1 MHISVILNELLRY
14 TQDDTVNMY
23 KGDNMDLIKLLTT
36 GIDRK
41 ASDVHLTVGIPPTYR
56 IDGTLVP
63 TLEGCLTPEDTSY
76 MVKQVLGEK
85 RMNKLDETGEIDFSY
100 SISNTGRFRVNAF
113 KQRGSYAMVLRI
125 IPLVIPSM
133 DELGL
138 PKVVNELSKL
148 PRGLIL
154 VTGPT
159 GSGKTTTLASMIN
172 KINSE
177 RKCHIVTLEDP
188 LEYLHHHKKSIVNQ
202 REIGSDTENF
212 ANGLR
217 GALRED
223 PDVILVGEMRDLETI
238 SIAITAA
245 ETGHLVLSTLHT
257 NGAAK
262 TMDRVIDVF
271 PPYQQQQIRV
281 QLSAV
286 IEAVIS
292 QQLLPRASGKGRVAA
307 HEVMLATPAIR
318 NLIREGKNHQ
328 IDTSIQTSAS
338 LNMQTMDTALV
349 TLYKK
354 GVITKET
361 AIGQAYNMDEVRKKI

>member
-1 MHISVILNELLRY
+1 MNLIELLCIG
-14 TQDDTVNMY
+14 TEKN
-23 KGDNMDLIKLLTT
+23 
-36 GIDRK
+36 
-41 ASDVHLTVGIPPTYR
+41 ASDVHLTVGLPPTFR
-56 IDGTLVP
+56 IDGQLVS
-63 TLEGCLTPEDTSY
+63 LIEDKLTPEDTLDL
-76 MVKQVLGEK
+76 VKQALDDK
-85 RMNKLDETGEIDFSY
+85 RLNKLNEDGEIDFSY
-100 SISNTGRFRVNAF
+100 SIPSVGRFRVNVF
-113 KQRGSYAMVLRI
+113 KQRGTYAMVLRI
-125 IPLVIPSM
+125 IPLEIPLM
-133 DELGL
+133 NELGI
-138 PKVVNELSKL
+138 PPVVNELSRL

-159 GSGKTTTLASMIN
+159 GSGKTTTLASIIN

-177 RKCHIVTLEDP
+177 RKCHIITMEDP
-188 LEYLHHHKKSIVNQ
+188 LEYLHKHKKSIVNQ
-202 REIGSDTENF
+202 REVGSDTLSF

-262 TMDRVIDVF
+262 TIDRIVDVF

-292 QQLLPRASGKGRVAA
+292 QQLLPKATGSGRVAA
-307 HEVMLATPAIR
+307 HEIMLATPAIR

-328 IDTSIQTSAS
+328 IDTSIQTSGA
-338 LNMQTMDTALV
+338 LGMQTMDTSLIN
-349 TLYKK
+349 LYKR
-354 GVITKET
+354 GLITKET
-361 AIGQAYNMDEVRKKI
+361 AISQAYNMDEVKKKI

>member
-1 MHISVILNELLRY
+1 MNLIELLSIG
-14 TQDDTVNMY
+14 VEKN
-23 KGDNMDLIKLLTT
+23 
-36 GIDRK
+36 

-56 IDGTLVP
+56 IDGALISLV
-63 TLEGCLTPEDTSY
+63 ERKLTAEDTLY
-76 MVKQVLGEK
+76 LVKQALNET

-100 SISNTGRFRVNAF
+100 SIPSIGRFRVNAF

-125 IPLVIPSM
+125 IPLEIPLM

-138 PKVVNELSKL
+138 PTILNDLSRL

-159 GSGKTTTLASMIN
+159 GSGKTTTLASIIN

-177 RKCHIVTLEDP
+177 RRCHIITLEDP
-188 LEYLHHHKKSIVNQ
+188 LEYLHKHKKSIVNQ
-202 REIGSDTENF
+202 REVGSDTLNF

-238 SIAITAA
+238 STAITAA

-262 TMDRVIDVF
+262 TMDRIIDVF
-271 PPYQQQQIRV
+271 PPFQQQQIRV
-281 QLSAV
+281 QLASV

-292 QQLLPRASGKGRVAA
+292 QQLLLKASGTGRIGAY
-307 HEVMLATPAIR
+307 EVMVATPAIR

-328 IDTSIQTSAS
+328 IDTSIQTGGA
-338 LNMQTMDTALV
+338 LGMHTMDTSLIN
-349 TLYKK
+349 LYKR
-354 GVITKET
+354 GEITKEL
-361 AIGQAYNMDEVRKKI
+361 AISQAYNTDEVRKKI

>member
-1 MHISVILNELLRY
+1 
-14 TQDDTVNMY
+14 
-23 KGDNMDLIKLLTT
+23 MDLIELLSI
-36 GIDRK
+36 GVERN

-56 IDGTLVP
+56 IDGALVS
-63 TLEGCLTPEDTSY
+63 LVEKKLTPEDTLY
-76 MVKQVLGEK
+76 LVRQA
-85 RMNKLDETGEIDFSY
+85 LDETRLKKLEEDGEIDFSY
-100 SISNTGRFRVNAF
+100 SIHAIGRFRVNAF

-125 IPLVIPSM
+125 IPLEIPLM

-138 PKVVNELSKL
+138 PVILNDLSKL

-159 GSGKTTTLASMIN
+159 GSGKTTTLASIIN

-177 RKCHIVTLEDP
+177 RKCHIITLEDP
-188 LEYLHHHKKSIVNQ
+188 LEYLHKHKKSIINQ
-202 REIGSDTENF
+202 REVGSDTQNF

-238 SIAITAA
+238 STAITAA

-281 QLSAV
+281 QLASV

-292 QQLLPRASGKGRVAA
+292 QQLLLRASGKGRIGAY
-307 HEVMLATPAIR
+307 EVMTATPAIR

-328 IDTSIQTSAS
+328 IDTTIQTSGA
-338 LNMQTMDTALV
+338 LGMHTMDTSLIN
-349 TLYKK
+349 LYKR
-354 GVITKET
+354 GEITKET
-361 AIGQAYNMDEVRKKI
+361 AISQAYNIDEVRNKI

>member
-1 MHISVILNELLRY
+1 
-14 TQDDTVNMY
+14 
-23 KGDNMDLIKLLTT
+23 MDLIELLTF
-36 GIDRK
+36 GIERN

-56 IDGTLVP
+56 IDGVLVS
-63 TLEGCLTPEDTSY
+63 LVENKLTAEDTY
-76 MVKQVLGEK
+76 YLVKQALDET
-85 RMNKLDETGEIDFSY
+85 RLNKLDETGEIDFSY
-100 SISNTGRFRVNAF
+100 SIPSLGRFRVNAF

-125 IPLVIPSM
+125 IPLEIPLM
-133 DELGL
+133 TELGL
-138 PKVVNELSKL
+138 PTVLNDLSRL

-159 GSGKTTTLASMIN
+159 GSGKTTTLASIIN

-177 RKCHIVTLEDP
+177 RKCHIITLEDP
-188 LEYLHHHKKSIVNQ
+188 LEYLHKHKKSIVNQ
-202 REIGSDTENF
+202 REVGSDTQTF

-262 TMDRVIDVF
+262 TVDRIIDVF

-281 QLSAV
+281 QLSSV
-286 IEAVIS
+286 LEAVIS
-292 QQLLPRASGKGRVAA
+292 QQLLMKASCIGRIAA
-307 HEVMLATPAIR
+307 HEVMIATPAIR

-328 IDTSIQTSAS
+328 IDTAIQTSAA
-338 LNMQTMDTALV
+338 LNMQTMDTSLV
-349 TLYKK
+349 NLYKR
-354 GVITKET
+354 GEITKEM
-361 AIGQAYNMDEVRKKI
+361 AISQAYNIDEIKKKI

>member
-1 MHISVILNELLRY
+1 MNLIELLSIG
-14 TQDDTVNMY
+14 VEKN
-23 KGDNMDLIKLLTT
+23 
-36 GIDRK
+36 

-56 IDGTLVP
+56 IDGALISLV
-63 TLEGCLTPEDTSY
+63 ERKLTAEDTLY
-76 MVKQVLGEK
+76 LVKQALNET

-100 SISNTGRFRVNAF
+100 SIPSIGRFRVNAF

-125 IPLVIPSM
+125 IPLEIPLM

-138 PKVVNELSKL
+138 PTILNDLSKL

-159 GSGKTTTLASMIN
+159 GSGKTTTLASIIN

-177 RKCHIVTLEDP
+177 RRCHIITLEDP
-188 LEYLHHHKKSIVNQ
+188 LEYLHKHKKSIVNQ
-202 REIGSDTENF
+202 REVGSDTLNF

-238 SIAITAA
+238 STAITAA

-262 TMDRVIDVF
+262 TMDRIIDVF
-271 PPYQQQQIRV
+271 PPFQQQQIRV
-281 QLSAV
+281 QLASV

-292 QQLLPRASGKGRVAA
+292 CR
-307 HEVMLATPAIR
+307 
-318 NLIREGKNHQ
+318 
-328 IDTSIQTSAS
+328 
-338 LNMQTMDTALV
+338 
-349 TLYKK
+349 
-354 GVITKET
+354 
-361 AIGQAYNMDEVRKKI
+361 

>member
-1 MHISVILNELLRY
+1 
-14 TQDDTVNMY
+14 
-23 KGDNMDLIKLLTT
+23 MDLIELLSI
-36 GIDRK
+36 GVERN

-56 IDGTLVP
+56 IDGALVS
-63 TLEGCLTPEDTSY
+63 LVEKKLTPEDTLY
-76 MVKQVLGEK
+76 LVRQALDEK
-85 RMNKLDETGEIDFSY
+85 RLNKLEEDGEIDFSY
-100 SISNTGRFRVNAF
+100 SIHAIGRFRVNAF

-125 IPLVIPSM
+125 IPLEIPLM

-138 PKVVNELSKL
+138 PVILNDLSKL

-159 GSGKTTTLASMIN
+159 GSGKTTTLASIIN

-177 RKCHIVTLEDP
+177 RKCHIITLEDP
-188 LEYLHHHKKSIVNQ
+188 LEYLHKHKKSIINQ
-202 REIGSDTENF
+202 REVGSDTQNF

-238 SIAITAA
+238 STAITAA

-281 QLSAV
+281 QLASV

-292 QQLLPRASGKGRVAA
+292 QQLLLRASGKGRIGAY
-307 HEVMLATPAIR
+307 EVMTATPAIR

-328 IDTSIQTSAS
+328 IDTTIQTSGA
-338 LNMQTMDTALV
+338 LGMHTMDTSLIN
-349 TLYKK
+349 LYKR
-354 GVITKET
+354 GEITKET
-361 AIGQAYNMDEVRKKI
+361 AISQAYNIDEVRKKI

>member
-1 MHISVILNELLRY
+1 MNLIELLCIG
-14 TQDDTVNMY
+14 TEKN
-23 KGDNMDLIKLLTT
+23 
-36 GIDRK
+36 
-41 ASDVHLTVGIPPTYR
+41 ASDVHLTVGLPPTFR
-56 IDGTLVP
+56 IDGQLVS
-63 TLEGCLTPEDTSY
+63 LIENKLTPEDTLDL
-76 MVKQVLGEK
+76 VKQALDEK
-85 RMNKLDETGEIDFSY
+85 RLNILNEDGEIDFSY
-100 SISNTGRFRVNAF
+100 SIPSVGRFRVNVF
-113 KQRGSYAMVLRI
+113 KQRGTYAMVLRI
-125 IPLVIPSM
+125 IPLEIPLM
-133 DELGL
+133 NELGIPPVVDEL
-138 PKVVNELSKL
+138 SRL

-159 GSGKTTTLASMIN
+159 GSGKTTTLASIIN

-177 RKCHIVTLEDP
+177 RRCHIITMEDP
-188 LEYLHHHKKSIVNQ
+188 LEYLHKHKKSIVNQ
-202 REIGSDTENF
+202 REVGSDTLSF

-262 TMDRVIDVF
+262 TIDRIVDVF

-292 QQLLPRASGKGRVAA
+292 QQLLPKATGSGRVAA
-307 HEVMLATPAIR
+307 HEIMLATPAIR

-328 IDTSIQTSAS
+328 IDTSIQTSGA
-338 LNMQTMDTALV
+338 LGMQTMDTSLIN
-349 TLYKK
+349 LYKR
-354 GVITKET
+354 GLITKET
-361 AIGQAYNMDEVRKKI
+361 AISQAYNMDEVKKKI

>member
-1 MHISVILNELLRY
+1 
-14 TQDDTVNMY
+14 
-23 KGDNMDLIKLLTT
+23 MDLIELLNI
-36 GIDRK
+36 GVERN
-41 ASDVHLTVGIPPTYR
+41 ASDVHLTVGLPPTYR
-56 IDGTLVP
+56 IDGDLVS
-63 TLEGCLTPEDTSY
+63 LIEKKLTQEDTLY
-76 MVKQVLGEK
+76 LVKQALDET
-85 RMNKLDETGEIDFSY
+85 RLNKLEETGEIDFSY
-100 SISNTGRFRVNAF
+100 SIPSIGRFRVNAF

-125 IPLVIPSM
+125 IPIEIPLIH
-133 DELGL
+133 ELGL
-138 PKVVNELSKL
+138 PPVVNELSRL

-159 GSGKTTTLASMIN
+159 GSGKTTTLASIIN
-172 KINSE
+172 KINTE
-177 RKCHIVTLEDP
+177 RRCHIITLEDP
-188 LEYLHHHKKSIVNQ
+188 LEYLHKHKKSIVNQ
-202 REIGSDTENF
+202 REVGSDTRSF

-262 TMDRVIDVF
+262 TIDRIVDVF

-292 QQLLPRASGKGRVAA
+292 QQLLPKASGSGRIAA

-328 IDTSIQTSAS
+328 IDTSIQTGAA
-338 LNMQTMDTALV
+338 LNMQTMDTSLIN
-349 TLYKK
+349 LYKR
-354 GVITKET
+354 GEITKEL
-361 AIGQAYNMDEVRKKI
+361 AISQAYNMEEVKKKI

>member
-1 MHISVILNELLRY
+1 MNLIELLC
-14 TQDDTVNMY
+14 
-23 KGDNMDLIKLLTT
+23 I
-36 GIDRK
+36 GIDK
-41 ASDVHLTVGIPPTYR
+41 NASDVHLTVGLPPTFR
-56 IDGTLVP
+56 IDGQLVS
-63 TLEGCLTPEDTSY
+63 LIEDKLTPDDTLDL
-76 MVKQVLGEK
+76 VKQALDEK
-85 RMNKLDETGEIDFSY
+85 RLNKLNEDGEIDFSY
-100 SISNTGRFRVNAF
+100 SIPSVGRFRVNVF
-113 KQRGSYAMVLRI
+113 KQRGTYAMVLRI
-125 IPLVIPSM
+125 IPLDIPLM
-133 DELGL
+133 NELGI
-138 PKVVNELSKL
+138 PPVVNELSRL

-159 GSGKTTTLASMIN
+159 GSGKTTTLASIIN
-172 KINSE
+172 KINTE
-177 RKCHIVTLEDP
+177 RRCHIITLEDP
-188 LEYLHHHKKSIVNQ
+188 LEYLHKHKKSIVNQ
-202 REIGSDTENF
+202 REIGSDTHSF

-262 TMDRVIDVF
+262 TIDRIVDVF

-292 QQLLPRASGKGRVAA
+292 QQLLPKATGSGRVAA

-328 IDTSIQTSAS
+328 IDTSIQTSGA
-338 LNMQTMDTALV
+338 LGMQTMDTSLIN
-349 TLYKK
+349 LYKR
-354 GVITKET
+354 GLITKET
-361 AIGQAYNMDEVRKKI
+361 AISQAYNMDEIKKKI

>member
-1 MHISVILNELLRY
+1 MNLIELLC
-14 TQDDTVNMY
+14 
-23 KGDNMDLIKLLTT
+23 I
-36 GIDRK
+36 GIEK
-41 ASDVHLTVGIPPTYR
+41 NASDVHLTVGLQPTFR
-56 IDGTLVP
+56 IDGQLVS
-63 TLEGCLTPEDTSY
+63 LIENKLTPQDTLDL
-76 MVKQVLGEK
+76 VKQALDEK
-85 RMNKLDETGEIDFSY
+85 RLNKLNEDGEIDFSY
-100 SISNTGRFRVNAF
+100 SIPSVGRFRVNIF
-113 KQRGSYAMVLRI
+113 KQRGTYAMVLRI
-125 IPLVIPSM
+125 IPLEIPLM
-133 DELGL
+133 NVLGI
-138 PKVVNELSKL
+138 PPVVDELSKL

-159 GSGKTTTLASMIN
+159 GSGKTTTLASIIN

-177 RKCHIVTLEDP
+177 RRCHIITMEDP
-188 LEYLHHHKKSIVNQ
+188 LEYLHKHKKSIVNQ
-202 REIGSDTENF
+202 REVGSDTLSF

-262 TMDRVIDVF
+262 TIDRIVDVF

-292 QQLLPRASGKGRVAA
+292 QQLLPKASGNGRVAA

-328 IDTSIQTSAS
+328 IDTTIQTSGA
-338 LNMQTMDTALV
+338 LGMQTMDTSLMN
-349 TLYKK
+349 LYKR
-354 GVITKET
+354 GLITKET
-361 AIGQAYNMDEVRKKI
+361 AISQAYNMDEVKKKI

>member
-1 MHISVILNELLRY
+1 
-14 TQDDTVNMY
+14 
-23 KGDNMDLIKLLTT
+23 MDLIELLSI
-36 GIDRK
+36 GVEKK
-41 ASDVHLTVGIPPTYR
+41 ASDVHLTVGMPPTYR
-56 IDGTLVP
+56 VDGSLVSL
-63 TLEGCLTPEDTSY
+63 LEKKLTTEDTFY
-76 MVKQVLGEK
+76 LVKQALDKE
-85 RMNKLDETGEIDFSY
+85 RLAKLEEYGEIDFSY
-100 SISNTGRFRVNAF
+100 SMPNVGRFRVNAF

-125 IPLVIPSM
+125 IPVEIPSM
-133 DELGL
+133 DDLGL
-138 PKVVNELSKL
+138 PKILNDLSKL

-159 GSGKTTTLASMIN
+159 GSGKTTTLAAIID

-177 RKCHIVTLEDP
+177 RKCHIITLEDP
-188 LEYLHHHKKSIVNQ
+188 LEYLHKHKKSIINQ
-202 REIGSDTENF
+202 REIGTDTKSF

-262 TMDRVIDVF
+262 TIDRIVDVF
-271 PPYQQQQIRV
+271 PPTQQQQIRV

-286 IEAVIS
+286 IEAVLS
-292 QQLLPRASGKGRVAA
+292 QQLLLKASGKGRIGAY
-307 HEVMLATPAIR
+307 EVMIATPAIR

-328 IDTSIQTSAS
+328 IDTSIQMSGAWGM
-338 LNMQTMDTALV
+338 NTMDTSLV
-349 TLYKK
+349 DLYKR
-354 GVITKET
+354 GEITKET
-361 AIGQAYNMDEVRKKI
+361 AIGKAYNLDEVRKKI

>member
-1 MHISVILNELLRY
+1 
-14 TQDDTVNMY
+14 
-23 KGDNMDLIKLLTT
+23 MDLIELLCF
-36 GIDRK
+36 GIERN
-41 ASDVHLTVGIPPTYR
+41 ASDVHLTVGMPPTYR
-56 IDGTLVP
+56 IDGILVS
-63 TLEGCLTPEDTSY
+63 LVEKRLTSEDTY
-76 MVKQVLGEK
+76 YLVKQALDET
-85 RMNKLDETGEIDFSY
+85 RLNKLNETGEIDFSY
-100 SISNTGRFRVNAF
+100 SIPSVGRFRVNAF

-125 IPLVIPSM
+125 IPLEIPLM
-133 DELGL
+133 AELGL
-138 PKVVNELSKL
+138 PTVLNDLSKL

-159 GSGKTTTLASMIN
+159 GSGKTTTLASIIN

-177 RKCHIVTLEDP
+177 RKCHIITLEDP
-188 LEYLHHHKKSIVNQ
+188 LEYLHKHKKSIVNQ
-202 REIGSDTENF
+202 REVGSDTQNF

-238 SIAITAA
+238 STAITAA

-262 TMDRVIDVF
+262 TVDRIIDVF

-281 QLSAV
+281 QLASV

-292 QQLLPRASGKGRVAA
+292 QQLLLKASGIGRIAA

-328 IDTSIQTSAS
+328 IDTSIQTSGA
-338 LNMQTMDTALV
+338 LNMQTMDTSLAN
-349 TLYKK
+349 LYKR
-354 GVITKET
+354 GEITKEM
-361 AIGQAYNMDEVRKKI
+361 AISQAYNIDEIKKKI

>member
-1 MHISVILNELLRY
+1 MDLVELLCIGVER
-14 TQDDTVNMY
+14 N
-23 KGDNMDLIKLLTT
+23 
-36 GIDRK
+36 

-56 IDGTLVP
+56 IDGALVS
-63 TLEGCLTPEDTSY
+63 LVENKLTPEDTLY
-76 MVKQVLGEK
+76 LVKQALDES
-85 RMNKLDETGEIDFSY
+85 RLNKLEEYGEIDFSY
-100 SISNTGRFRVNAF
+100 SIPTIGRFRVNAF

-125 IPLVIPSM
+125 IPLEIPLM

-138 PKVVNELSKL
+138 PSILTDLSRL

-159 GSGKTTTLASMIN
+159 GSGKTTTLASIIN
-172 KINSE
+172 KINTE
-177 RKCHIVTLEDP
+177 RRCHIITLEDP
-188 LEYLHHHKKSIVNQ
+188 LEYLHKHKKSIVNQ
-202 REIGSDTENF
+202 REVGSDTRNF

-238 SIAITAA
+238 STAITAA

-262 TMDRVIDVF
+262 TVERIIDVF
-271 PPYQQQQIRV
+271 PPFQQQQIRV
-281 QLSAV
+281 QLASV

-292 QQLLPRASGKGRVAA
+292 QQLLLKASGQGRIGAY
-307 HEVMLATPAIR
+307 EVMIATPAIR

-328 IDTSIQTSAS
+328 IDTSIQTSAA
-338 LNMQTMDTALV
+338 LGMHTMDTSLIN
-349 TLYKK
+349 LYKR
-354 GVITKET
+354 GEITKEL
-361 AIGQAYNMDEVRKKI
+361 AISQAYNMDEVRKKM

>member
-1 MHISVILNELLRY
+1 MNLIELLC
-14 TQDDTVNMY
+14 
-23 KGDNMDLIKLLTT
+23 I
-36 GIDRK
+36 GIDK
-41 ASDVHLTVGIPPTYR
+41 NASDVHLTVGLPPTFR
-56 IDGTLVP
+56 IDGQLVS
-63 TLEGCLTPEDTSY
+63 LIEDKLTPDDTLDL
-76 MVKQVLGEK
+76 VKQALDEK
-85 RMNKLDETGEIDFSY
+85 RLNKLNEDGEIDFSY
-100 SISNTGRFRVNAF
+100 SIPSVGRFRVNVF
-113 KQRGSYAMVLRI
+113 KQRGTYAMVLRI
-125 IPLVIPSM
+125 IPLDIPLM
-133 DELGL
+133 NELGI
-138 PKVVNELSKL
+138 PPVVNELSRL

-159 GSGKTTTLASMIN
+159 GSGKTTTLASIIN
-172 KINSE
+172 KINTE
-177 RKCHIVTLEDP
+177 RRCHIITLEDP
-188 LEYLHHHKKSIVNQ
+188 LEYLHKHKKSIVNQ
-202 REIGSDTENF
+202 REIGSDTHSF

-262 TMDRVIDVF
+262 TIDRIVDVF

-292 QQLLPRASGKGRVAA
+292 QQLLPKATGSGRVAA
-307 HEVMLATPAIR
+307 HEIMLATPAIR

-328 IDTSIQTSAS
+328 IDTSIQTSGA
-338 LNMQTMDTALV
+338 LGMQTMDTSLIN
-349 TLYKK
+349 LYKR
-354 GVITKET
+354 GAITKET
-361 AIGQAYNMDEVRKKI
+361 AISQAYNMDEVKKKI

>member
-1 MHISVILNELLRY
+1 
-14 TQDDTVNMY
+14 
-23 KGDNMDLIKLLTT
+23 MDLIELLNI
-36 GIDRK
+36 GIEKK

-56 IDGTLVP
+56 VDGALVS
-63 TLEGCLTPEDTSY
+63 LVEKRLKSEDTYSL
-76 MVKQVLGEK
+76 VKQALDETRLK
-85 RMNKLDETGEIDFSY
+85 KLNETGEIDFSY
-100 SISNTGRFRVNAF
+100 SIPSVGRFRVNAF
-113 KQRGSYAMVLRI
+113 RQRGSYAMVLRI
-125 IPLVIPSM
+125 IPLEIPTM

-138 PKVVNELSKL
+138 PAILNDLSRL

-159 GSGKTTTLASMIN
+159 GSGKTTTLASIIN

-177 RKCHIVTLEDP
+177 RKCHIITLEDP
-188 LEYLHHHKKSIVNQ
+188 LEYLHKHKKSIVNQ
-202 REIGSDTENF
+202 REVGSDTQNF

-262 TMDRVIDVF
+262 TVDRIIDVF

-281 QLSAV
+281 QLASV

-292 QQLLPRASGKGRVAA
+292 QQLLLKASGIGRVAA
-307 HEVMLATPAIR
+307 HEVMIATPAIR

-328 IDTSIQTSAS
+328 IDTTIQTSGA
-338 LNMQTMDTALV
+338 LNMHTMDTSLIN
-349 TLYKK
+349 LYKR
-354 GVITKET
+354 GEITKEL
-361 AIGQAYNMDEVRKKI
+361 AIAQAYNMDEIRKKL

>member
-1 MHISVILNELLRY
+1 MDLTELLSIGVRR
-14 TQDDTVNMY
+14 N
-23 KGDNMDLIKLLTT
+23 
-36 GIDRK
+36 

-56 IDGTLVP
+56 VDGALISLV
-63 TLEGCLTPEDTSY
+63 EKKLTTEDTLDL
-76 MVKQVLGEK
+76 VKQALDETRLK
-85 RMNKLDETGEIDFSY
+85 KLNETGEIDFSY
-100 SISNTGRFRVNAF
+100 SIPSIGRFRVNAF
-113 KQRGSYAMVLRI
+113 KQRGSYALVLRI
-125 IPLVIPSM
+125 IPLEIPLM

-138 PKVVNELSKL
+138 PSILNDLSKL

-159 GSGKTTTLASMIN
+159 GSGKTTTLASIIN

-177 RKCHIVTLEDP
+177 RKCHIITLEDP
-188 LEYLHHHKKSIVNQ
+188 LEYLHKHKKSIVNQ
-202 REIGSDTENF
+202 REVGSDTQNF

-238 SIAITAA
+238 STAITAA

-262 TMDRVIDVF
+262 TMDRIIDVF

-281 QLSAV
+281 QLASV

-292 QQLLPRASGKGRVAA
+292 QQLLLKASGIGRIGAY
-307 HEVMLATPAIR
+307 EVMISTPAIR

-328 IDTSIQTSAS
+328 IDTSIQTSGA
-338 LNMQTMDTALV
+338 LNMQTMDTSLAN
-349 TLYKK
+349 LYKR
-354 GVITKET
+354 GEITKET
-361 AIGQAYNMDEVRKKI
+361 AISQAYNMDEIRKKI

>member
-1 MHISVILNELLRY
+1 MDLVELL
-14 TQDDTVNMY
+14 T
-23 KGDNMDLIKLLTT
+23 I

-63 TLEGCLTPEDTSY
+63 SVERKLTQEDTLY
-76 MVKQVLGEK
+76 LIKQAMDEK
-85 RMNKLDETGEIDFSY
+85 KLNKLYETGEIDFSY
-100 SISNTGRFRVNAF
+100 SIPSVGRFRVNAF
-113 KQRGSYAMVLRI
+113 RQRGSYAMVLRI
-125 IPLVIPSM
+125 IPMEIPLIE
-133 DELGL
+133 ELGL
-138 PKVVNELSKL
+138 PPILNSLSKL

-188 LEYLHHHKKSIVNQ
+188 LEYLHSHKKSIVNQ
-202 REIGSDTENF
+202 REVGSDTESF

-262 TMDRVIDVF
+262 TIDRVIDVF

-281 QLSAV
+281 QLAAV

-292 QQLLPRASGKGRVAA
+292 QQLLPKASGKGRIVAN
-307 HEVMLATPAIR
+307 EIMTATPAIR
-318 NLIREGKNHQ
+318 NLVREGKNHQ
-328 IDTSIQTSAS
+328 IDTTIQTSAA
-338 LNMQTMDTALV
+338 LGMQTMDTALV
-349 TLYKK
+349 TLYRK
-354 GVITKET
+354 GEITKET
-361 AIGQAYNMDEVRKKI
+361 AIGLAYNMDEVRKKI

>member
-1 MHISVILNELLRY
+1 MDLVELLSLGAE
-14 TQDDTVNMY
+14 
-23 KGDNMDLIKLLTT
+23 K
-36 GIDRK
+36 K

-56 IDGTLVP
+56 IDGALISLP
-63 TLEGCLTPEDTSY
+63 EKELTQEDTLCLI
-76 MVKQVLGEK
+76 KQA
-85 RMNKLDETGEIDFSY
+85 LDETRLKMLEENGEIDFSY
-100 SISNTGRFRVNAF
+100 SIPKIGRFRVNAF
-113 KQRGSYAMVLRI
+113 MQRGSYAMVLRI
-125 IPLVIPSM
+125 IPLEIPLIGQ
-133 DELGL
+133 LGL
-138 PKVVNELSKL
+138 PPIVNDLSKL

-159 GSGKTTTLASMIN
+159 GSGKTTTLASIIN

-177 RKCHIVTLEDP
+177 RRCHIITLEDP
-188 LEYLHHHKKSIVNQ
+188 LEYLHKHKKSIVNQ
-202 REIGSDTENF
+202 REIGPDTKNF

-238 SIAITAA
+238 STAITAA

-262 TMDRVIDVF
+262 TIDRIVDVF

-281 QLSAV
+281 QLSSV

-292 QQLLPRASGKGRVAA
+292 QQLLIKANGKGRVAA
-307 HEVMLATPAIR
+307 HEVMIASPAIR

-328 IDTSIQTSAS
+328 IDISIQTGAA
-338 LNMQTMDTALV
+338 LGMHTMDTSLIN
-349 TLYKK
+349 LYKR
-354 GVITKET
+354 GEITKET
-361 AIGQAYNMDEVRKKI
+361 AISQAYNMDEIRKKI

>member
-1 MHISVILNELLRY
+1 
-14 TQDDTVNMY
+14 
-23 KGDNMDLIKLLTT
+23 MDLIELLSI
-36 GIDRK
+36 GVK
-41 ASDVHLTVGIPPTYR
+41 KNASDVHLTVGIPPTYR
-56 IDGTLVP
+56 IDGALVS
-63 TLEGCLTPEDTSY
+63 LVEKKLAPEDTLY
-76 MVKQVLGEK
+76 LVKQALDEK
-85 RMNKLDETGEIDFSY
+85 RLNILEEDGEVDFSY
-100 SISNTGRFRVNAF
+100 SIHSIGRFRVNAF

-125 IPLVIPSM
+125 IPLEIPLM

-138 PKVVNELSKL
+138 PAILNDLSKL

-159 GSGKTTTLASMIN
+159 GSGKTTTLASIIN

-177 RKCHIVTLEDP
+177 RKCHIITLEDP
-188 LEYLHHHKKSIVNQ
+188 LEYLHKHKKSIVNQ
-202 REIGSDTENF
+202 REVGSDTRNF

-238 SIAITAA
+238 STAITAA

-262 TMDRVIDVF
+262 TMDRIIDVF

-281 QLSAV
+281 QLSSV

-292 QQLLPRASGKGRVAA
+292 QQLLLKASGKGRIGAY
-307 HEVMLATPAIR
+307 EVMTATPAIR
-318 NLIREGKNHQ
+318 NLIREGKTHQ
-328 IDTSIQTSAS
+328 IDTSIQTSAA
-338 LNMQTMDTALV
+338 LGMNTMDVSLIN
-349 TLYKK
+349 LYKR
-354 GVITKET
+354 GEITKET
-361 AIGQAYNMDEVRKKI
+361 AISRAYNMDEVRKKI

>member
-1 MHISVILNELLRY
+1 MHLMELLNIG
-14 TQDDTVNMY
+14 VSKN
-23 KGDNMDLIKLLTT
+23 
-36 GIDRK
+36 
-41 ASDVHLTVGIPPTYR
+41 ASDVHLTVGLPPTYR
-56 IDGTLVP
+56 IDGDLVS
-63 TLEGCLTPEDTSY
+63 LIERKLTPEDTY
-76 MVKQVLGEK
+76 DLVKQALDEN
-85 RMNKLDETGEIDFSY
+85 RMDKLDKTGEIDFSY
-100 SISNTGRFRVNAF
+100 SIPSIGRFRVNAF

-125 IPLVIPSM
+125 IPIEIPLIN
-133 DELGL
+133 DLGL
-138 PKVVNELSKL
+138 PPVVNELSKL

-159 GSGKTTTLASMIN
+159 GSGKTTTLASIIN
-172 KINSE
+172 KINTE
-177 RKCHIVTLEDP
+177 RRCHIITLEDP
-188 LEYLHHHKKSIVNQ
+188 LEYLHTHKKSIVNQ
-202 REIGSDTENF
+202 REVGSDTQNF

-217 GALRED
+217 AALRED

-262 TMDRVIDVF
+262 TIDRIVDVF

-292 QQLLPRASGKGRVAA
+292 QQLLPKASGSGRIAA

-328 IDTSIQTSAS
+328 IDTSIQTGAAYS
-338 LNMQTMDTALV
+338 MQTMDTSLIN
-349 TLYKK
+349 LYRR
-354 GVITKET
+354 GEITKEL
-361 AIGQAYNMDEVRKKI
+361 AITQAYNMDEVRKKI